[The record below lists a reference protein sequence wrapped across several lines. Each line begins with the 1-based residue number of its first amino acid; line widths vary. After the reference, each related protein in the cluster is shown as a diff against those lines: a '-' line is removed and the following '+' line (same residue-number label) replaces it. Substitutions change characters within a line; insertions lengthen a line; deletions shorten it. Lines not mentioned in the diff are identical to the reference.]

1 MSGGCCSCSPVDETP
16 QPDSRDDL
24 FWIRLGLALVLA
36 GQSMVFG
43 LAINISSPAYG
54 STSYYWLHG
63 ALIASA
69 LVSIGLLGP
78 RLARESWAAARV
90 GRITVEAL
98 FVVTCLGALVGSLIA
113 TFTGVGSVYYEV
125 VAIVLAVYS
134 VGKRIGGLSRDRV
147 LREIAGYRETFDRAR
162 RRSPEGE
169 DMWVPTRSVQ
179 KGDRVRV
186 DPGEPVPVDGI
197 VDSGDGFVEQSQLT
211 GEPIPVR
218 AHPGSEIHAGS
229 WSVDGTFLIR
239 TDRTVG
245 ERRIDEIL
253 SLVEEARAKPSR
265 LQTWADRTIGWF
277 FPFVVLSAFG
287 VFLGWFFAGAGWA
300 EALFNA
306 MAVLLVACPCA
317 LGLATPIAVWRSLFE
332 LANQGLLCR
341 HGETLDALAKTRRIF
356 FDKTGTLSDAR
367 LVVRDFQIDPSS
379 PHPPDRLRQWVAAI
393 ESEQEHP
400 VARALASIANPGGVS
415 VLERRILPGRGIEG
429 RIRQDGQTFSL
440 SIGPAEGDPENPA
453 PSPHF
458 KDLPENA
465 KTTATLPKAD
475 TEPVAS
481 GSGLPSRY
489 LRVRVEGRPAAR
501 ILVEEALR
509 GGSEETLGALH
520 DRSIAV
526 EILSGDPNSSW
537 KQIGG
542 VSVEGSL
549 SPEEK
554 ANRVRDSIRRG
565 EEPLFVG
572 DGINDTPAMAAGAAS
587 ISIAEGAA
595 LPRGTADAV
604 LTSND
609 LARIP
614 QAIDLAR
621 RVHAGVAGNI
631 RFAVFYNVIGISLAA
646 AGVLHPVVAALLM
659 LASSAT
665 VSIRALRSAR
675 LQP

>member
-1 MSGGCCSCSPVDETP
+1 MNSGCCSCSTAGEPAAAAPREDF
-16 QPDSRDDL
+16 
-24 FWIRLGLALVLA
+24 FWIKLGLALVLA
-36 GQSMVFG
+36 GQSLVFG

-54 STSYYWLHG
+54 STSYSWLHG

-78 RLARESWAAARV
+78 RLARESWAALRV

-98 FVVTCLGALVGSLIA
+98 FVVTCLGALTGSLVA

-134 VGKRIGGLSRDRV
+134 VGKRIGGMSRNRV
-147 LREIAGYRETFDRAR
+147 LQEIAGYRETFDRAR
-162 RRSPEGE
+162 RQSPDGE
-169 DMWVPTRSVQ
+169 ETWVPTAGIKV
-179 KGDRVRV
+179 DERVRV

-197 VDSGDGFVEQSQLT
+197 VESGDGFAEQSQLT

-218 AHPGSEIHAGS
+218 MRPGSEIHAGS
-229 WSVDGTFLIR
+229 WSVDGTFVIR
-239 TDRTVG
+239 TNRTVG

-253 SLVEEARAKPSR
+253 SLVEEAREKPSR

-277 FPFVVLSAFG
+277 FPFVVLSALA

-317 LGLATPIAVWRSLFE
+317 LGLATPIAVWKGLFE
-332 LANQGLLCR
+332 LASRGFLCR
-341 HGETLDALAKTRRIF
+341 HGEALDALANTRRIF

-367 LVVRDFQIDPSS
+367 LVVRDFQVDPDS
-379 PHPPDRLRQWVAAI
+379 PHSPHELRQWVAAI
-393 ESEQEHP
+393 ESGQEHP
-400 VARALASIANPGGVS
+400 VARALAPIADPSGVS
-415 VLERRILPGRGIEG
+415 VLDRRILPGRGIEG
-429 RIRQDGQTFSL
+429 RIRRDTRTFSL
-440 SIGPAEGDPENPA
+440 SIGPCETEWKEPLSASSPETHSGEP
-453 PSPHF
+453 
-458 KDLPENA
+458 NA
-465 KTTATLPKAD
+465 TATLPRAG
-475 TEPVAS
+475 EAVAAS
-481 GSGLPSRY
+481 GPGEPSRN
-489 LRVRVEGRPAAR
+489 LRVWVEGRPVATV
-501 ILVEEALR
+501 LVGEALR
-509 GGSEETLGALH
+509 NGSEEALGALH
-520 DRSIAV
+520 DRSITV
-526 EILSGDPNSSW
+526 DILSGDPRSSW
-537 KQIGG
+537 DQIAG

-554 ANRVRDSIRRG
+554 ARRVRESVQRG

-572 DGINDTPAMAAGAAS
+572 DGINDTPAMAVGAAS

-609 LARIP
+609 LGRIP

-621 RVHAGVAGNI
+621 RVHAGVEGNI
-631 RFAVFYNVIGISLAA
+631 RFAVIYNLIGISLAA
-646 AGVLHPVVAALLM
+646 AGILHPVVAALLM

-675 LQP
+675 FQP